1 MKKIFLDSGLR
12 ITTAEDFKCK
22 VFGADQ
28 CGALKTNLSLN
39 CTNLTFLW
47 ENIFCDEEKSS
58 ANWHDKIRTS
68 VRSERNSGQEG
79 VNRNNCFIRSRH
91 SSVDSSVS
99 SILKSRVQI
108 TSIPSI
114 LFSIYSLLYC
124 ICHCIEKRKKVNK
137 KRPGLAYFSTNRR
150 KTYHGGSPVVSLL
163 AVYSDD
169 LSSNL
174 TDAYSFFD
182 QNVVWNEQKEAE
194 VGPFLHLRLMV
205 TSIHIGVLYTKFWW
219 LDSNPDSLALEAT
232 NMPNVP
238 QSLPYHH
245 Q

>member
-124 ICHCIEKRKKVNK
+124 ICHCIEKRTKINI
-137 KRPGLAYFSTNRR
+137 KRLGLAHFFKKAMLRTNC
-150 KTYHGGSPVVSLL
+150 
-163 AVYSDD
+163 
-169 LSSNL
+169 
-174 TDAYSFFD
+174 SFFNILFVQIFEVLVL
-182 QNVVWNEQKEAE
+182 QNAIVQT
-194 VGPFLHLRLMV
+194 G
-205 TSIHIGVLYTKFWW
+205 
-219 LDSNPDSLALEAT
+219 
-232 NMPNVP
+232 
-238 QSLPYHH
+238 
-245 Q
+245 